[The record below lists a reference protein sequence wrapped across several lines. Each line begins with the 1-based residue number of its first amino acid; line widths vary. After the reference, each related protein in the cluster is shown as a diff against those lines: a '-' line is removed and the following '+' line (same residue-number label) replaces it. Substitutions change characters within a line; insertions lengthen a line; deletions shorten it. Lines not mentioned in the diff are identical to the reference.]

1 MDKKV
6 LERLS
11 DEVLRL
17 VDLYEMLEVTD
28 EVTEDN
34 PAFEF
39 ICGFTDN
46 FFNALLD
53 LMVELACQLPE
64 DSPIASKVD
73 TMLAGFADPCLD
85 DFEESFL
92 DGIVG
97 YEDDEPKFE

>member
-11 DEVLRL
+11 GEVLRL

-28 EVTEDN
+28 EVSEDN
-34 PAFEF
+34 PAFDF

-46 FFNALLD
+46 FFNALTD
-53 LMVELACQLPE
+53 LMVELACQSPD
-64 DSPIASKVD
+64 DSPIVTRLND
-73 TMLAGFADPCLD
+73 MLAGFADPCLD
-85 DFEESFL
+85 DLEESFL

-97 YEDDEPKFE
+97 YEDDELKFE

>member
-11 DEVLRL
+11 NEVLKL

-34 PAFEF
+34 PAFDF

-46 FFNALLD
+46 FFNALTD
-53 LMVELACQLPE
+53 LMVELACQLP
-64 DSPIASKVD
+64 DNSPIASKLD
-73 TMLAGFADPCLD
+73 DMLAGFADPCLD

-97 YEDDEPKFE
+97 YEEDEPKFE